1 MFSQT
6 KIFFLG
12 FSPCLTLIKLV
23 EIQSPYM
30 IKSLLSLYLWI
41 GFKCDKPGVNVIQI
55 NGLLQTKSTPFYR
68 RRREGGFKQVRN
80 FIAIASFIVAVTGGL
95 NVMLN
100 KNKDKQTMASI
111 VGIVFLI
118 SFFIFVSKGALIIYQ
133 ASCLVTFAMAILG
146 SVVAMYSDEKAR
158 RDGAIV
164 TGIISLVTSLFI
176 LFTYLEFRL
185 F

>member
-1 MFSQT
+1 M
-6 KIFFLG
+6 
-12 FSPCLTLIKLV
+12 
-23 EIQSPYM
+23 
-30 IKSLLSLYLWI
+30 
-41 GFKCDKPGVNVIQI
+41 
-55 NGLLQTKSTPFYR
+55 
-68 RRREGGFKQVRN
+68 RN
-80 FIAIASFIVAVTGGL
+80 LIAIASFIVAVIGGL

-118 SFFIFVSKGALIIYQ
+118 SFFIFVKRGALIIYQ

-146 SVVAMYSDEKAR
+146 GVVAMYSDEKAR

-176 LFTYLEFRL
+176 LFTYLELRL